1 VNGAIARRRV
11 GWLAGAVLAL
21 VVLTACSKADADP
34 SPSPSISLPSPSPAP
49 TVTVDAGG
57 RALPGFVTVSH
68 ELPAAQPAPEGLLG
82 QTGPGW
88 SLQTYR
94 PQVDEV
100 STVTGVLPGFG
111 ATVQVVYLVSPEG
124 QRYQLLELDPS
135 LPVMIA
141 SWTAGETVAYVRQCE
156 PLACDPAAPTRSLDL
171 LTGALAPLDAMSD
184 TMHVGATLPGS
195 IRWWQDGVGTAA
207 IESGGTPRTFGHA
220 WVAASA
226 SPDGDYLAVVRADS
240 PRPFTS
246 AGLAIVDSATG
257 ALTDISTLWDEP
269 LTCTPFR
276 WRADDALDVSCYDA
290 TRNTWRLFAVGPGAH
305 EMKENMSATATP
317 PDDGPW
323 VEPDFFVTDGV
334 WAGPYTEDGDAR
346 RLPGARHIGLARNAG
361 FEPITVPDAGAGSAR
376 IVASVGGVLYVEAQQ
391 VNNPSLVTAWT
402 YAPDSA
408 TWTELGP
415 LPSGGPTRG
424 LLASQGSPASGMTSW
439 AVAP

>member
-1 VNGAIARRRV
+1 VNGAIARRRA
-11 GWLAGAVLAL
+11 GWFAGAMLAL
-21 VVLTACSKADADP
+21 AVLTACSRADADP
-34 SPSPSISLPSPSPAP
+34 SPSPSISLPSASPLP
-49 TVTVDAGG
+49 TVTVDPDG
-57 RALPGFVTVSH
+57 RALPGFVTASH
-68 ELPAAQPAPEGLLG
+68 ELPAAQPAPLGLID

-100 STVTGVLPGFG
+100 STATGVLPGF
-111 ATVQVVYLVSPEG
+111 AAAVQVVYLVSPEG
-124 QRYQLLELDPS
+124 QRFQLLELDPAVP
-135 LPVMIA
+135 LMIA

-156 PLACDPAAPTRSLDL
+156 PLACDPAAPTQSLDL
-171 LTGALAPLDAMSD
+171 LTGALSPLDAID
-184 TMHVGATLPGS
+184 DALVVGATLPGS
-195 IRWWQDGVGTAA
+195 TRWWQDGVATAA
-207 IESGGTPRTFGHA
+207 IESDGTPRTYGHA

-226 SPDGDYLAVVRADS
+226 SPDGDYLAAVRADGPS
-240 PRPFTS
+240 PFTS

-257 ALTDISTLWDEP
+257 ALTDISMLWDEP

-305 EMKENMSATATP
+305 EMKENKSATATP

-334 WAGPYTEDGDAR
+334 WAGPYTADGAAR
-346 RLPGARHIGLARNAG
+346 RLPSAHQIGLARNAG
-361 FEPITVPDAGAGSAR
+361 FEPISVPDAGVGSVR
-376 IVASVGGVLYVEAQQ
+376 IVAAVRGVLYIEADQA
-391 VNNPSLVTAWT
+391 NNPSLVTAWT
-402 YAPDSA
+402 YAPATA